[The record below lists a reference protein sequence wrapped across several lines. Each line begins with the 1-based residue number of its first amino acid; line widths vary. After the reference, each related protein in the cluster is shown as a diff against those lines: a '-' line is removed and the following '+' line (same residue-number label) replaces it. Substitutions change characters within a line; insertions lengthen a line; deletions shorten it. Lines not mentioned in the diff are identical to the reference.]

1 MTTTDLPRP
10 VPLAGASAVPSAATD
25 APADAPLPTLPTVEV
40 GGTDRR
46 PSPGLGVRP
55 DALLLDFGGVIFQT
69 TKRPEGYGE
78 LAAHLSEV
86 LGRAGHRRSPESL
99 EPVLRGGVKALKDWK
114 NASSRRLAPLELDHR
129 TIWHDFLASPLPPAE
144 REVLAG
150 SAGTLLARLTATLSE
165 HSVRPGIP
173 ELLATA
179 TELGVTVGIVSNAH
193 SGRAHRTLLA
203 AHGLDEAFGVQ
214 VYSDEV
220 GLRKPHPGI
229 ITMAARALG
238 TTPGR
243 TWYVGDTLDRDVVAG
258 RRAGVGAVI
267 LTRHHSDVPPYPVT
281 DTADAVLDT
290 PEGIGDLLR
299 ASEPVA
305 PTSTL
310 DSTLD
315 AAGATGAETRAP
327 SARPAAPAPA
337 GRPSALLLDHG
348 GVVVT
353 SVPDDAARLAFGRH
367 LSQRLAVAGYTLSP
381 EEAVEA
387 VAGARVRHRA
397 WKDRHEGAPAA
408 GTPADPAAG
417 FVEDVEEIDATTF
430 WVELVGPALAHLGD
444 GIEDWLRAEA
454 YALILEYA
462 RSKSLP
468 TLRPGVRDVLEA
480 ARAGGVPVAIVSN
493 TVCGRAV
500 RDELEA
506 FGIDHLVGVHVYS
519 DELGHR
525 KPDPVTART
534 ALTALDADPRSA
546 WFVGDKPHRDVL
558 AARGAGVGTVV
569 LVRGGSSSDA
579 TLDAADGALRPD
591 HVIAEVG
598 DLLTL
603 WAPAVPAAPARH
615 GR

>member
-1 MTTTDLPRP
+1 MTTTDLTRP
-10 VPLAGASAVPSAATD
+10 
-25 APADAPLPTLPTVEV
+25 APLPGATDPADDGAILTLASVAPRVAA
-40 GGTDRR
+40 RR
-46 PSPGLGVRP
+46 TPPGLGARP

-78 LAAHLSEV
+78 LATHLSEV
-86 LGRAGHRRSPESL
+86 LGRAGHRWSPETL

-129 TIWHDFLASPLPPAE
+129 TIWHDFLASPLPLAA

-165 HSVRPGIP
+165 HTVRPGIP

-179 TELGVTVGIVSNAH
+179 AELGVTVGIVSNAH

-229 ITMAARALG
+229 IAMAARALG
-238 TTPGR
+238 TTPER

-258 RRAGVGAVI
+258 RRADVGAVI

-290 PEGIGDLLR
+290 PEGIADLLR
-299 ASEPVA
+299 ASTRPAGTPGAA
-305 PTSTL
+305 PG
-310 DSTLD
+310 
-315 AAGATGAETRAP
+315 AAAEAAVGATTE
-327 SARPAAPAPA
+327 AADAPA

-367 LSQRLAVAGYTLSP
+367 LSQRLAVAGYALSP

-417 FVEDVEEIDATTF
+417 LVEDVEEIDATTF

-500 RDELEA
+500 REELEA

-519 DELGHR
+519 DELGYR

-534 ALTALDADPRSA
+534 ALTALGADPRSA

-579 TLDAADGALRPD
+579 TLDSADGALRPD

-598 DLLTL
+598 DLLAL
-603 WAPAVPAAPARH
+603 WAPASRPSPTPPRRH
-615 GR
+615 DG

>member
-1 MTTTDLPRP
+1 VTTTDLTRP
-10 VPLAGASAVPSAATD
+10 
-25 APADAPLPTLPTVEV
+25 APLP
-40 GGTDRR
+40 GATDTADDGAILALASVAPRVAARR
-46 PSPGLGVRP
+46 TPHGLGARP

-78 LAAHLSEV
+78 LATHLSEV
-86 LGRAGHRRSPESL
+86 LGRAGHRWSSETL

-129 TIWHDFLASPLPPAE
+129 TIWHDFLASPLPLAA

-165 HSVRPGIP
+165 HTVRPGIP

-179 TELGVTVGIVSNAH
+179 AELGVTVGIVSNAH

-229 ITMAARALG
+229 IAMAARALG
-238 TTPGR
+238 TTPER

-299 ASEPVA
+299 ASTRAAGTP
-305 PTSTL
+305 
-310 DSTLD
+310 D
-315 AAGATGAETRAP
+315 AAPGAAAEAAVGATTE
-327 SARPAAPAPA
+327 AAHA

-367 LSQRLAVAGYTLSP
+367 LSRRLAVAGYALSP
-381 EEAVEA
+381 AEAVEA

-417 FVEDVEEIDATTF
+417 LVEDVEEIDATTF

-500 RDELEA
+500 REELEA

-519 DELGHR
+519 DELGYR
-525 KPDPVTART
+525 KPDPVTACT
-534 ALTALDADPRSA
+534 ALTALGADPGSA

-579 TLDAADGALRPD
+579 TLGSADGALRPD

-598 DLLTL
+598 DLLAL
-603 WAPAVPAAPARH
+603 WAPASRPSPTPPRRH
-615 GR
+615 DG

>member
-1 MTTTDLPRP
+1 MTTTDLTRP
-10 VPLAGASAVPSAATD
+10 
-25 APADAPLPTLPTVEV
+25 APLPGATPRLTP
-40 GGTDRR
+40 
-46 PSPGLGVRP
+46 PGLGVRP

-69 TKRPEGYGE
+69 AKRPEGYGE
-78 LAAHLSEV
+78 LATHLSEV
-86 LGRAGHRRSPESL
+86 LGRAGHRFSPETL

-114 NASSRRLAPLELDHR
+114 NSSSRRLAPLELDHR
-129 TIWHDFLASPLPPAE
+129 TIWHDFLASPLPLAA

-165 HSVRPGIP
+165 HTVRPGIP

-179 TELGVTVGIVSNAH
+179 DELGVPVGIVSNAH
-193 SGRAHRTLLA
+193 SGRAHRSLLA

-229 ITMAARALG
+229 IAMAARALR
-238 TTPGR
+238 TTPER

-299 ASEPVA
+299 AA
-305 PTSTL
+305 
-310 DSTLD
+310 D
-315 AAGATGAETRAP
+315 
-327 SARPAAPAPA
+327 RPATPLAVSASAVLGGPEAPVSA

-353 SVPDDAARLAFGRH
+353 SVPDDAARLAFARH
-367 LSQRLAVAGYTLSP
+367 LSQRLAVAGHDLSP
-381 EEAVEA
+381 EEAAGA

-397 WKDRHEGAPAA
+397 WKDRHEGAPA
-408 GTPADPAAG
+408 GRAAG
-417 FVEDVEEIDATTF
+417 LVEDVEEIDATTF
-430 WVELVGPALAHLGD
+430 WVDLVGPALAHLGD

-454 YALILEYA
+454 HALVLEYA
-462 RSKSLP
+462 RSKSVA

-500 RDELEA
+500 REELEA

-519 DELGHR
+519 DELGYR

-534 ALTALDADPRSA
+534 ALTALDADPRAA

-569 LVRGGSSSDA
+569 LVRGGSSNDA
-579 TLDAADGALRPD
+579 TLDSADGAFTPD
-591 HVIAEVG
+591 HVIDEVG
-598 DLLTL
+598 DLLAL
-603 WAPAVPAAPARH
+603 WAPASPVAPAAPLPHDR
-615 GR
+615 

>member
-10 VPLAGASAVPSAATD
+10 VPSRGTAAW
-25 APADAPLPTLPTVEV
+25 ADDRSLPTLAPP
-40 GGTDRR
+40 G
-46 PSPGLGVRP
+46 PGLRTRP

-78 LAAHLSEV
+78 LAIDLSEV
-86 LGRAGHRRSPESL
+86 LGRAGHRYPPETL

-129 TIWHDFLASPLPPAE
+129 TIWHDFLASPLPRSA

-150 SAGTLLARLTATLSE
+150 SASTLLARLTATLSE
-165 HSVRPGIP
+165 HTVRPGIP

-179 TELGVTVGIVSNAH
+179 TELGILVGIVSNAH

-203 AHGLDEAFGVQ
+203 AHGLDDAFGVQ

-229 ITMAARALG
+229 ITLAARALG
-238 TTPGR
+238 TTPER

-267 LTRHHSDVPPYPVT
+267 LTRHHNDVPPYPVT
-281 DTADAVLDT
+281 VTADAVLDT

-299 ASEPVA
+299 
-305 PTSTL
+305 TS
-310 DSTLD
+310 S
-315 AAGATGAETRAP
+315 
-327 SARPAAPAPA
+327 RPAAPPAASTSEVPGAPA

-353 SVPDDAARLAFGRH
+353 SVPDDAARLAFARH
-367 LSQRLAVAGYTLSP
+367 LSQRLAAAGYALSP
-381 EEAVEA
+381 AQAADA
-387 VAGARVRHRA
+387 VAGARARHRA

-408 GTPADPAAG
+408 GASAGRAAG
-417 FVEDVEEIDATTF
+417 LVEDVEEIDATTF

-444 GIEDWLRAEA
+444 GIEAWLRAEA
-454 YALILEYA
+454 YALILQYA
-462 RSKSLP
+462 RSKSVP
-468 TLRPGVRDVLEA
+468 TLRTGVREVLAA

-500 RDELEA
+500 REELET
-506 FGIDHLVGVHVYS
+506 FGIDHFVSMHVYS
-519 DELGHR
+519 DELGYR
-525 KPDPVTART
+525 KPDPATART
-534 ALTALDADPRSA
+534 ALTALGADPGGA

-569 LVRGGSSSDA
+569 LVRGGSSTDA
-579 TLDAADGALRPD
+579 TLDSAVGALAPD
-591 HVIAEVG
+591 HVIDEVG

-603 WAPAVPAAPARH
+603 WATVPPTPPAPHDR
-615 GR
+615 

>member
-1 MTTTDLPRP
+1 VTTTDLTRP
-10 VPLAGASAVPSAATD
+10 TPLPGATD
-25 APADAPLPTLPTVEV
+25 PADHGAILALASVAPRVAA
-40 GGTDRR
+40 RR
-46 PSPGLGVRP
+46 TPPGLGARP

-69 TKRPEGYGE
+69 TKRPQGYGE
-78 LAAHLSEV
+78 LATHLSEV
-86 LGRAGHRRSPESL
+86 LGRAGHRFSPETL

-129 TIWHDFLASPLPPAE
+129 TIWHDFLASPLPLAA

-165 HSVRPGIP
+165 HTVRPGIP

-179 TELGVTVGIVSNAH
+179 AELGVTVGIVSNAH

-229 ITMAARALG
+229 IAMAARALG
-238 TTPGR
+238 TTPER

-290 PEGIGDLLR
+290 PEGIADLLR
-299 ASEPVA
+299 ASTRPA
-305 PTSTL
+305 GTP
-310 DSTLD
+310 D
-315 AAGATGAETRAP
+315 AAPGAAAE
-327 SARPAAPAPA
+327 AAADAPA

-367 LSQRLAVAGYTLSP
+367 LAQRLAVAGYALSP
-381 EEAVEA
+381 AEAVEA
-387 VAGARVRHRA
+387 VTGARVRHRA
-397 WKDRHEGAPAA
+397 WKDRHEGAPA
-408 GTPADPAAG
+408 GRAAG
-417 FVEDVEEIDATTF
+417 LVEDVEEIDATTF

-500 RDELEA
+500 REELEA

-534 ALTALDADPRSA
+534 ALTALGADPRSA

-579 TLDAADGALRPD
+579 TLDSADGALRPD

-598 DLLTL
+598 DLLAL
-603 WAPAVPAAPARH
+603 WAPASRPSPTLPRRH
-615 GR
+615 DG

>member
-1 MTTTDLPRP
+1 MTTTDLTRP
-10 VPLAGASAVPSAATD
+10 
-25 APADAPLPTLPTVEV
+25 APLPGATSRLSP
-40 GGTDRR
+40 
-46 PSPGLGVRP
+46 PGLGARP

-78 LAAHLSEV
+78 LATHLSEV
-86 LGRAGHRRSPESL
+86 LGRAGHRFSPETL

-129 TIWHDFLASPLPPAE
+129 TIWHDFLASPLPLAA

-165 HSVRPGIP
+165 HTVRPGIP

-179 TELGVTVGIVSNAH
+179 TELGVAVGIVSNAH

-229 ITMAARALG
+229 VAMAARALG
-238 TTPGR
+238 TTPER

-299 ASEPVA
+299 ASTRPAEAPDAAPGAAA
-305 PTSTL
+305 PT
-310 DSTLD
+310 
-315 AAGATGAETRAP
+315 AATATE
-327 SARPAAPAPA
+327 AADAPA

-353 SVPDDAARLAFGRH
+353 SVPDDAARLAFARH
-367 LSQRLAVAGYTLSP
+367 LSQRLAVAGYALSP
-381 EEAVEA
+381 EEAAEA

-417 FVEDVEEIDATTF
+417 LVEDVEEIDATTF

-454 YALILEYA
+454 YALMLGYA

-480 ARAGGVPVAIVSN
+480 ARAGGVPVAVVSN

-500 RDELEA
+500 REELEA

-534 ALTALDADPRSA
+534 ALTALDADPRAA

-579 TLDAADGALRPD
+579 TLDSADGTLRPD
-591 HVIAEVG
+591 HLIAEVG

-603 WAPAVPAAPARH
+603 WAPASHAPPAAPLPH